1 MGTLIRRPSRSA
13 DHGFT
18 MIELL
23 IVVAIIATMAAVA
36 LPAIGQY
43 LRNYQIRAASD
54 QVAGEIQ
61 SARGKAITRNVN
73 LGIVFVTLSPT
84 TYRIFIEDPPVA
96 GPAFAR
102 PDLST
107 LVASQ
112 AQALPVQTLPS
123 GIRFGKIGA
132 LGCTPFAAANGAAIR
147 FNRLGSRCVPTAG
160 DGLCP
165 SENID
170 IGENHIQNE
179 AGRSLICLSQLAT
192 GLNKLVTVSAGGRV
206 TGE

>member
-1 MGTLIRRPSRSA
+1 MGTLTRRPSRSA
-13 DHGFT
+13 DRGFT

-43 LRNYQIRAASD
+43 FRNYQIRAASD

-61 SARGKAITRNVN
+61 TARAKAITRNVN
-73 LGIVFVTLSPT
+73 LGVVFVTLSPT
-84 TYRIFIEDPPVA
+84 TYRIFIEDPAIA
-96 GPAFAR
+96 GTGGTR

-107 LVASQ
+107 LVGNQ

-132 LGCTPFAAANGAAIR
+132 LGCTPFAAGTGAAVR
-147 FNRLGSRCVPTAG
+147 FNRLGSRCVPSTT
-160 DGLCP
+160 DLQCP
-165 SENID
+165 SANID

-192 GLNKLVTVSAGGRV
+192 GLNKLVTISAGGRV